1 MTKLYSDLY
10 RTCMTCG
17 KEKSIL
23 EFYFRDKKTGRRHSA
38 CKECDK
44 ARVKARHQAN
54 PERTKNNDLKRN
66 YGITL
71 DEHTQM
77 FENQNG
83 VCAICKKPGDGRWKK
98 LCVDHCHTTGKVR
111 GLLCKRCNIALGEV
125 GDNISTLQKM
135 IEYLAA
141 ADSTPVA
148 LTAPA
153 IG

>member
-17 KEKSIL
+17 VEKSIT
-23 EFYFRDKKTGRRHSA
+23 EFYVRNKQTEKRHSA

-44 ARVKARHQAN
+44 ARVKARHKAN
-54 PERTKNNDLKRN
+54 PDRTKNNDLKRN

-71 DEHTQM
+71 QEHQQM

-83 VCAICKKPGDGRWKK
+83 VCAICKNPGDGRWKK

-141 ADSTPVA
+141 ADTTPMA

>member
-17 KEKSIL
+17 VEKNIL
-23 EFYFRDKKTGRRHSA
+23 EFYMRDKKTGKRHSA

-71 DEHTQM
+71 QEHQEM
-77 FENQNG
+77 YKNQNG
-83 VCAICKKPGDGRWKK
+83 VCAICKGEGDGKWKK
-98 LCVDHCHTTGKVR
+98 LCVDHDHKTGKVR
-111 GLLCKRCNIALGEV
+111 QLLCRNCNMVLGQV
-125 GDNISTLQKM
+125 GDNANLLEEMIKYLQNHQ
-135 IEYLAA
+135 
-141 ADSTPVA
+141 
-148 LTAPA
+148 
-153 IG
+153 

>member
-1 MTKLYSDLY
+1 
-10 RTCMTCG
+10 MTCG
-17 KEKSIL
+17 VEKNII
-23 EFYFRDKKTGRRHSA
+23 EFYMRDKKTGRRHSA

-54 PERTKNNDLKRN
+54 PDRTKNNDLKRM

-71 DEHTQM
+71 EEHTKM

-83 VCAICKKPGDGRWKK
+83 VCAICRKSGDGKWKK

-125 GDNISTLQKM
+125 GDNIQTLQSM
-135 IEYLAA
+135 IEYLQK
-141 ADSTPVA
+141 
-148 LTAPA
+148 L
-153 IG
+153 